1 MAYREGMAEVLELL
15 AQHRLLPL
23 LTVHGLE
30 DLGGLARALR
40 VADLPLVEVTLRTPE
55 ALEALQ
61 RLRGLGLCVGA
72 GTVRTPKQAE
82 EALEMGALFL
92 VSPALNPEVAR
103 VAQGA
108 GVPYLPGVLTP
119 REVEEALALGL
130 TLLKFF
136 PAEAFQGAAVLRAYA
151 EVFPEARFVPT
162 GGIRE
167 ENLKRYASLPN
178 LLAVGGSWLLE
189 GSLEEILARIQSARA
204 QLNPQAHG

>member
-1 MAYREGMAEVLELL
+1 
-15 AQHRLLPL
+15 
-23 LTVHGLE
+23 
-30 DLGGLARALR
+30 
-40 VADLPLVEVTLRTPE
+40 
-55 ALEALQ
+55 
-61 RLRGLGLCVGA
+61 
-72 GTVRTPKQAE
+72 
-82 EALEMGALFL
+82 MGALFL

-189 GSLEEILARIQSARA
+189 GSPRKSSPGSSPPGPSSTPKLTADPLGSFLDLPGYFRNPSLVQINSGRGHAYRGHHLPSGIQDGSRHTPDSRLVLL
-204 QLNPQAHG
+204 QV